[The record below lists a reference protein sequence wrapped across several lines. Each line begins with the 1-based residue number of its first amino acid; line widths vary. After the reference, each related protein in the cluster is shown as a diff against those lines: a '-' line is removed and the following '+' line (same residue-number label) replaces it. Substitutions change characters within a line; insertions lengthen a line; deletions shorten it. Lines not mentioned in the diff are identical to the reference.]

1 MCILNGKKH
10 SRFFI
15 VCTEMCTNNNH
26 VTNQVITV
34 FQKYIKKQ
42 RLSSMWLEN
51 RILRGRSFLYTVY
64 SSSTIILDAFL
75 VGLCD
80 FKTSRIPFLYVA
92 IF

>member
-1 MCILNGKKH
+1 MHIEWKKQ
-10 SRFFI
+10 SRFFL

-34 FQKYIKKQ
+34 FQIYIKKQ
-42 RLSSMWLEN
+42 RLSLCGWKIESSVGVHFY
-51 RILRGRSFLYTVY
+51 ILY